1 MDYAS
6 TLLQLLPSARRL
18 PGLRELINSVE
29 TYLPAEQVER
39 VREAAEFGA
48 EAHEGQKRLS
58 GEPYIAHP
66 LAAAQILADLHL
78 DPDTIIAAILHD
90 VIEDTPISKEELA
103 GKFGAAV
110 AEIVDGVTKL
120 DQIQFKSRAEAQA
133 ESFRKMVLAM
143 VRDLRVI
150 LVKLADRTHNMR
162 TLDAM
167 APARRRAVARETLDI
182 YAPIAGRLG
191 LYNLKLEL
199 EDLGFRAA
207 YPHRYRV
214 LERALKRA
222 RGNQKQFLNKIADT
236 MRVALVKADL
246 KAEVST
252 REKHLY
258 SIYSKMLRKGAPLSE
273 IVDVFGLRIVVDRA
287 DTCYR
292 ALGVVHA
299 AYKPMPGRFKDYIAI
314 PRINGYQSL
323 HTTLF
328 GPNGIP
334 IEVQIRTEDMH
345 RVAEAGIAAHWKYK
359 VSETEGGQDER
370 AREWLANLVDMQEGG
385 TSEDFLE
392 SVKVDLF
399 PDKVYVFTPKGE
411 ILRLPRGATV
421 VDFAYAVHTDVGNRC
436 VAAKVDRRLTPL
448 RTPLRNGQTVEIIT
462 AKGAMPNPSWVNF
475 VVTAK
480 ARAAVR
486 HYLKGLRR
494 QEAIELGARL
504 INQALGEFR
513 LSLDEVAADTLNSA
527 VVELGMHDPDELY
540 EKVGLGERLAPLVAR
555 RLLPTKSSEES
566 FSGAPAP
573 LAIAG
578 TEGLLVS
585 YARCCFPIPDDRHLR
600 VPVGGPR
607 RGRASRELRERRG
620 LPQASGELAAG
631 VLAGHHRQ
639 GLQLRDPRRR
649 GQQDGRARGGG
660 RGHLGGRHQHRT
672 RRGRGEGRRQLLA
685 GVRAAG
691 SQPGAPGARGQ
702 GHPPHAR
709 SAQGHAYNRAATA
722 AAPARPNRPALPGDS
737 RWGSVRPSTRIR
749 RPRPLARIHRPCASA
764 TRCTWPGR
772 SRWIRRPCRWS
783 KATSRPKRAA
793 CSRTSRR

>member
-18 PGLRELINSVE
+18 PGLRELINSIE
-29 TYLPAEQVER
+29 AYLPPEQVER
-39 VREAAEFGA
+39 VRSAAEFGA

-90 VIEDTPISKEELA
+90 VIEDTPISKEELSA
-103 GKFGAAV
+103 KFGSAV

-191 LYNLKLEL
+191 LYNMKLEL
-199 EDLGFRAA
+199 EDLGFGAA
-207 YPHRYRV
+207 FPHRYKV
-214 LERALKRA
+214 LDRALKKA

-236 MRVALVKADL
+236 MRLALVKSDIKAD
-246 KAEVST
+246 VST

-258 SIYSKMLRKGAPLSE
+258 SIYSKMLRKAAPLSE
-273 IVDVFGLRIVVDRA
+273 IVDVFGLRVVVDKA
-287 DTCYR
+287 DSCYR

-314 PRINGYQSL
+314 PRVNGYQSL

-359 VSETEGGQDER
+359 VNESENGQDER

-385 TSEDFLE
+385 SSEDFLE

-480 ARAAVR
+480 ARAAIR
-486 HYLKGLRR
+486 HYLKGLKHS
-494 QEAIELGARL
+494 EA
-504 INQALGEFR
+504 
-513 LSLDEVAADTLNSA
+513 
-527 VVELGMHDPDELY
+527 VELG
-540 EKVGLGERLAPLVAR
+540 R
-555 RLLPTKSSEES
+555 RLLTQALADLDVALKKVPEERLQSVATEFNLKSPEEL
-566 FSGAPAP
+566 F
-573 LAIAG
+573 
-578 TEGLLVS
+578 E
-585 YARCCFPIPDDRHLR
+585 
-600 VPVGGPR
+600 
-607 RGRASRELRERRG
+607 
-620 LPQASGELAAG
+620 Q
-631 VLAGHHRQ
+631 
-639 GLQLRDPRRR
+639 
-649 GQQDGRARGGG
+649 
-660 RGHLGGRHQHRT
+660 
-672 RRGRGEGRRQLLA
+672 
-685 GVRAAG
+685 
-691 SQPGAPGARGQ
+691 
-702 GHPPHAR
+702 
-709 SAQGHAYNRAATA
+709 
-722 AAPARPNRPALPGDS
+722 
-737 RWGSVRPSTRIR
+737 
-749 RPRPLARIHRPCASA
+749 
-764 TRCTWPGR
+764 
-772 SRWIRRPCRWS
+772 
-783 KATSRPKRAA
+783 
-793 CSRTSRR
+793 